1 MKAEDKWK
9 TVMKYCRN
17 CERMTVHALSK
28 SGTFY
33 ACGCGEI
40 IIIDTV
46 SKPIRGQNFKYFQ
59 Y

>member
-1 MKAEDKWK
+1 MKSEDRWE
-9 TVMKYCRN
+9 TVIKYCKA

-40 IIIDTV
+40 IRIDTV
-46 SKPIRGQNFKYFQ
+46 SNKTGDKEK
-59 Y
+59 